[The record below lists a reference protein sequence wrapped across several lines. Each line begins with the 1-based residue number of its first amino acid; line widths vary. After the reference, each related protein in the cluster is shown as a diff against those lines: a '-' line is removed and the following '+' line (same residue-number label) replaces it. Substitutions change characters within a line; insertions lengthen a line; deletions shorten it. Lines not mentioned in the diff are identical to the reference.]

1 MRWAPGASASAGRA
15 VYVVL
20 VAALWC
26 ASLVPRAAAQADL
39 AADRAALLAF
49 RAAVGPRLPW
59 DAAAPCGW
67 RGVTCDAAGARVVA
81 LKLPGESLIGAV
93 PLGTIGN
100 LTALRALSL
109 RLNALSGGI
118 PADIGSCAEL
128 RYLYLQGNRL
138 DGQIPEGFFGLRL
151 LQRLDLSNNRIAG
164 EVSPD
169 FNRLQR
175 LATLYL
181 ENNSL
186 NGTLP
191 SDLDLPKLQLFNV
204 SGNNFTGPVPDS
216 LVRMPASAFDGTG
229 LCGGPLAPCPTP
241 PSPPPAPAAAN
252 GSNSRKLSTG
262 AIAGIAAGGAV
273 AFLVLIAVIFF
284 LCFRCHKTMAEK
296 SAAAAADGDLDASPE
311 SVTVASMDKKS
322 GTRRSSQATAA
333 GNGKKLVFLGAAPDA
348 PYDLES
354 LLHASAEVIGK
365 GWLGTTYRAML
376 EGGAATVAV
385 KRLRAAPIPEREFR
399 DKVTALGALR
409 HENLVP
415 VRAYFYSREEKLIV
429 YDFVGAGSLC
439 SLLHGSSSGAGAGA
453 SPARLDFAARARIAL
468 AAARGVAF
476 IHDAGDR
483 ARSCHGNIKSTNVL
497 VTETRDG
504 AYVTDHG
511 ILQLVGAHVPL
522 KRVTGYR
529 APEVT
534 DPRRASQETDVYA
547 FGVLLLELLTGK
559 PPVNSVPGSTDGV
572 NLPMWVRTVV
582 QEEWT
587 AEVFDASIAIEE
599 RVEEEMMQLLRLAVD
614 CTDDRP
620 DRRPRMAEVVARI
633 DLIVESALMKTDTDD
648 DFHSISP

>member
-1 MRWAPGASASAGRA
+1 
-15 VYVVL
+15 
-20 VAALWC
+20 
-26 ASLVPRAAAQADL
+26 
-39 AADRAALLAF
+39 
-49 RAAVGPRLPW
+49 
-59 DAAAPCGW
+59 
-67 RGVTCDAAGARVVA
+67 
-81 LKLPGESLIGAV
+81 
-93 PLGTIGN
+93 
-100 LTALRALSL
+100 
-109 RLNALSGGI
+109 
-118 PADIGSCAEL
+118 
-128 RYLYLQGNRL
+128 
-138 DGQIPEGFFGLRL
+138 
-151 LQRLDLSNNRIAG
+151 
-164 EVSPD
+164 
-169 FNRLQR
+169 
-175 LATLYL
+175 
-181 ENNSL
+181 
-186 NGTLP
+186 
-191 SDLDLPKLQLFNV
+191 
-204 SGNNFTGPVPDS
+204 
-216 LVRMPASAFDGTG
+216 
-229 LCGGPLAPCPTP
+229 
-241 PSPPPAPAAAN
+241 
-252 GSNSRKLSTG
+252 
-262 AIAGIAAGGAV
+262 
-273 AFLVLIAVIFF
+273 
-284 LCFRCHKTMAEK
+284 MAEK

-311 SVTVASMDKKS
+311 SITVASMDKKNA
-322 GTRRSSQATAA
+322 TRRSSQATAA
-333 GNGKKLVFLGAAPDA
+333 GNAKKLVFLGAAPDA

-365 GWLGTTYRAML
+365 GWLGTTYHATL

-439 SLLHGSSSGAGAGA
+439 SLLHGSSSAAGA

-476 IHDAGDR
+476 VHGAG

-497 VTETRDG
+497 VTEARDG

-534 DPRRASQETDVYA
+534 DPRRASQETDVYS

-587 AEVFDASIAIEE
+587 SEVFDASIAIEE
-599 RVEEEMMQLLRLAVD
+599 SVEEEMMRLLQLAMD
-614 CTDDRP
+614 CAEDRP

-633 DLIVESALMKTDTDD
+633 ELIVESALLKLDADD